1 MKVTVKLFAEL
12 RDFLPPKSDNSSC
25 VVKIRNGDTVS
36 AVLKELKIPENEV
49 HMIFVN
55 SGQAKKNAVV
65 SDGDTI
71 SAFPPAESE

>member
-12 RDFLPPKSDNSSC
+12 RDLLPRGSSNGSC

-36 AVLKELKIPENEV
+36 SVFKELKIPEDEV
-49 HMIFVN
+49 HMVFIN
-55 SGQAKKNAVV
+55 SGQAKKDSVV
-65 SDGDTI
+65 GDGDTI